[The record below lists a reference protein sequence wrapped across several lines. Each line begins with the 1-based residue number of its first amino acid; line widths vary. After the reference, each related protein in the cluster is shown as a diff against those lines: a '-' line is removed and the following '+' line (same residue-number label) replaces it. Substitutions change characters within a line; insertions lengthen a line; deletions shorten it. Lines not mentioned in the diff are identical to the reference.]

1 MDVAVGNRTVGF
13 SDIPTNIRRKPI
25 VKIRT
30 RTTAANPVDSE
41 AGAATRNRR
50 TRHASPK
57 RFSFL
62 DDSCMSR
69 AMCRL

>member
-1 MDVAVGNRTVGF
+1 M
-13 SDIPTNIRRKPI
+13 
-25 VKIRT
+25 KIRT
-30 RTTAANPVDSE
+30 RTPATNPLDSE
-41 AGAATRNRR
+41 AGAATRDRQ
-50 TRHASPK
+50 TRHGSPK